1 MSRQADVDAVM
12 ELAKASQLIEQ
23 LTEKIDELSGT
34 GLLDSRGLQA
44 AIEMSQRLDTINEQI
59 NSELSEQIEIMTEEK

>member
-1 MSRQADVDAVM
+1 MSSRADIDAVM
-12 ELAKASQLIEQ
+12 ELAKTSQLIEQ

-34 GLLDSRGLQA
+34 GMLDSRSLQA

-59 NSELSEQIEIMTEEK
+59 NSELSEQIELMTEEK